1 MAQFFIDR
9 PVFAWVIAIV
19 VMLGG
24 TLAIRQLPIEQYPSV
39 APPTVTIQADYPGA
53 SAQSVENAVTQIIEQ
68 RLTGI
73 DYLRYFNSESS
84 DGSMRITLTF
94 EPEADPD
101 IAQVQTQN
109 KIQAA
114 ITRLPQVVQ
123 SLGVRVT
130 KSSTNFLLVVGM
142 YSEDGSLSQADL
154 GDLAATTFLDPIS
167 ILSRG
172 STA

>member
-19 VMLGG
+19 IMLGG
-24 TLAIRQLPIEQYPSV
+24 ALAIGQLPIEQYPSV

-94 EPEADPD
+94 EP
-101 IAQVQTQN
+101 
-109 KIQAA
+109 
-114 ITRLPQVVQ
+114 
-123 SLGVRVT
+123 
-130 KSSTNFLLVVGM
+130 
-142 YSEDGSLSQADL
+142 
-154 GDLAATTFLDPIS
+154 
-167 ILSRG
+167 
-172 STA
+172 